1 MFDRV
6 GSKIKILATVLF
18 FLEAAA
24 AVIGGI
30 VLMADSGEVLLG
42 LLLVIG
48 GPGVALVMSWFVYGF
63 GEIIDKLC
71 AIEKNTRGGA
81 APEKT
86 ESPVVSFK
94 KPAPKAPANLLFPAS
109 IIAAVALGIE
119 LLCYI
124 LYIYDYGEGVFFG
137 SVMST
142 LSTLIS
148 FAPFVLLVLYI
159 FKFYKENKA
168 QIIMPVIYALPILSC
183 VISVIN
189 YLIRGY
195 LPEDLIITYL
205 ITAVLYG
212 VPLYAALKGIKNKLF
227 SLLHRK
233 RN

>member
-1 MFDRV
+1 M
-6 GSKIKILATVLF
+6 F